1 MLQTKGMAQ
10 LSADLL
16 KRRILLIIFALS
28 WVGTVL
34 AWTLT
39 ELLGTSSLVLRIV
52 FGLNIVFHPVL
63 AFVVWKRLLPLRV
76 VNTVCLFFASGICAI
91 CMALYFYSST
101 YGASIDLKPLYLWIL
116 VIYVFA
122 FTLPNR
128 KWSLSI
134 SLVNLALYLSISL
147 PYLTQNF
154 MQPQSNFT
162 IQMLVMSG
170 VMISALYFFS
180 SYQQR
185 FQLAQLTLDE
195 LARLANTDEL
205 TKLANRRHIT
215 EVIEYELLRYSRY
228 GQAFSIIVFDI
239 DHFKNIN
246 DKFGHGVGDKI
257 LVALATRTKE
267 VLREVDTLGRWGGEE
282 FMVILPETKFEEA
295 LQKANSLCSHIAVQ
309 PLLAEHS
316 ITVSSGVTSLTTGDS
331 ADTLFQRADVALYA
345 AKRRGRNRAEGV
357 LGTATELSLTAS

>member
-1 MLQTKGMAQ
+1 MTQP
-10 LSADLL
+10 SADRL
-16 KRRILLIIFALS
+16 KRSILLIIFALS
-28 WVGTVL
+28 WASTALG
-34 AWTLT
+34 WTLT
-39 ELLGTSSLVLRIV
+39 ELLNTSSPVVRIV

-63 AFVVWKRLLPLRV
+63 AFIVWKKLLPLRV
-76 VNTVCLFFASGICAI
+76 VDSACLFFASGICAI
-91 CMALYFYSST
+91 CMALHFYSST

-116 VIYVFA
+116 AIYVFA
-122 FTLPNR
+122 FTMPNR

-147 PYLTQNF
+147 PYLVKNF
-154 MQPQSNFT
+154 VQPESNFT
-162 IQMLVMSG
+162 LQMHMMSG
-170 VMISALYFFS
+170 VLIAALYFFS

-205 TKLANRRHIT
+205 TKLANRRRIT

-228 GQAFSIIVFDI
+228 GQPFSIIVFDI
-239 DHFKNIN
+239 DHFKNVN
-246 DKFGHGVGDKI
+246 DKFGHSMGDKI

-295 LQKANSLCSHIAVQ
+295 LQKATSLCSYVAAT
-309 PLLAEHS
+309 PLFAEHT
-316 ITVSSGVTSLTTGDS
+316 ITISCGVTSLTTSDT

-357 LGTATELSLTAS
+357 LDTQTELSLTVS